1 VNLSV
6 DDRPGRDDDGGMVG
20 RSSVVSLSVA
30 VALAHSAAAR
40 PTIAADPNPVH
51 RGAVVRVHGAVPGCP
66 AGDTVTLISKA
77 FAAKHEFA
85 GVPAVFATIRASG
98 RYSVRTRIP
107 RTRRPGRYSVTGRCG
122 GGNLGV
128 SVTLR
133 VVA

>member
-1 VNLSV
+1 MKPPV
-6 DDRPGRDDDGGMVG
+6 DGGPGRDDDGVMVG
-20 RSSVVSLSVA
+20 RSSVVPACVA
-30 VALAHSAAAR
+30 LALAHSAAAR
-40 PTIAADPNPVH
+40 PTIAAEPNPVH

-66 AGDTVTLISKA
+66 AGDRVTLISEA
-77 FAAKHEFA
+77 FAARHEFA
-85 GVPAVFATIRASG
+85 GVPAVFATVRAGG

-133 VVA
+133 VAA